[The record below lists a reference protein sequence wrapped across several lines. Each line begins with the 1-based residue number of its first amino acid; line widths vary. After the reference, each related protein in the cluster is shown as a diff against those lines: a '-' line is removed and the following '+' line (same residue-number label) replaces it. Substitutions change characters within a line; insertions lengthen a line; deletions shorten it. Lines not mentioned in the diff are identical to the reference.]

1 MWFIGRCNF
10 FSKYIT
16 FHLFICRWVGH
27 FVTSVRI
34 FFALYQPSHFSKKFF
49 YANYIF
55 FPRKSRVLERFP
67 NERSDHDDVM
77 DDVKE
82 VINGIDQRLGVHIN
96 IVSENLGKMSNMV
109 EEVRNAILDP
119 AEEEDNINEPMEDRG
134 EPGLDAK
141 TIMWLNGLSGP
152 LLPKKNYTASGNVVL
167 NSNKHKRRSKF
178 DRLLTSIYPLSV
190 VRN

>member
-1 MWFIGRCNF
+1 MCAI
-10 FSKYIT
+10 
-16 FHLFICRWVGH
+16 
-27 FVTSVRI
+27 
-34 FFALYQPSHFSKKFF
+34 FF
-49 YANYIF
+49 YANYNF

-67 NERSDHDDVM
+67 NERSDHDVM

-119 AEEEDNINEPMEDRG
+119 AEEDDEGELEDRG

-152 LLPKKNYTASGNVVL
+152 LVPKKNYTASGNVVL

-178 DRLLTSIYPLSV
+178 DKLLTSIYPLSV
-190 VRN
+190 VRIILECLCEKI

>member
-1 MWFIGRCNF
+1 MRIPLY
-10 FSKYIT
+10 FSKN
-16 FHLFICRWVGH
+16 
-27 FVTSVRI
+27 
-34 FFALYQPSHFSKKFF
+34 FF
-49 YANYIF
+49 YANYNF

-67 NERSDHDDVM
+67 NERSDHDVM